1 MIHRDEGDRLA
12 RDRAIGV
19 TTVRK
24 VNDFIQNSEGYR
36 TYSMNG

>member
-12 RDRAIGV
+12 HDRGIGV
-19 TTVRK
+19 VSVRK
-24 VNDFIQNSEGYR
+24 VNDFIQNPEDYR